1 MRSAR
6 RARPLTG
13 GPDTG
18 EHNPETGKQDGA
30 PWGLREG
37 GGASLL
43 SGDTASGGEE
53 KVLEADGGDGCEGP
67 GKYLKMVKGGNAP
80 FCVV

>member
-18 EHNPETGKQDGA
+18 EPNPETGEQDGA

-43 SGDTASGGEE
+43 SGDTAS
-53 KVLEADGGDGCEGP
+53 V
-67 GKYLKMVKGGNAP
+67 GKRKFWRRMVGMVVKGRGSA
-80 FCVV
+80 